1 LDKLMIHFNKQ
12 EIDKMQKACQ
22 YYRSMVS
29 PQSDH
34 LGDDYA
40 KILHKLD
47 YYKEENC

>member
-1 LDKLMIHFNKQ
+1 MIHFNSK
-12 EIDKMQKACQ
+12 EIDHIRAACQ

-34 LGDDYA
+34 LGNDYR
-40 KILHKLD
+40 KIINKLE